1 MGLLAPMNLTVWH
14 CMVTGASRKIYIF
27 LQEIVA
33 NFIVDARNMKT
44 VALNCIVLN
53 SWENVTKIKMES
65 EKKVL
70 TEAKKMYTSLYI

>member
-1 MGLLAPMNLTVWH
+1 MP
-14 CMVTGASRKIYIF
+14 KF
-27 LQEIVA
+27 L
-33 NFIVDARNMKT
+33 VDARNMKT
-44 VALNCIVLN
+44 AALTCIVLN